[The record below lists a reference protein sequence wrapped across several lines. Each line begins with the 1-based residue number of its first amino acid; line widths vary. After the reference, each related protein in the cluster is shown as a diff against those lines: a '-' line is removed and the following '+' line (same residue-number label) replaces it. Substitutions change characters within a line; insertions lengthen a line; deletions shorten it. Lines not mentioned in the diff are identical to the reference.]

1 MRAGKSSGRLVL
13 VLGTPCLGLREDRP
27 ERTGNSRLGPRED
40 KPLTS
45 GRLVQVLRRTMF
57 AIVRG
62 EDICCLF
69 LFLALCSRLV
79 DVDMNL
85 VIAP

>member
-1 MRAGKSSGRLVL
+1 MRAGKFSGRLVL
-13 VLGTPCLGLREDRP
+13 VLGTPCLGPREDRP
-27 ERTGNSRLGPRED
+27 ERTGNFRLGLRED

-45 GRLVQVLRRTMF
+45 GRLVQFLRRTMF

-62 EDICCLF
+62 DICCLF
-69 LFLALCSRLV
+69 QFLALCSRLV